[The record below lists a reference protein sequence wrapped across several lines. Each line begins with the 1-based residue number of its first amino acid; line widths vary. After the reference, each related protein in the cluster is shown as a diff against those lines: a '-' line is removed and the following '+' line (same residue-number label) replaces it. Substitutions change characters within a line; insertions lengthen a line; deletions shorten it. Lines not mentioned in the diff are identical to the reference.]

1 MLGDCRQWLHYHYVH
16 VQVKHLQ
23 FVSGVHTSSFWLAN
37 FLWDNMTILVVIF
50 LSMVVIAAF
59 QIDAFSAGEPLA
71 AVVLLLVSLHEPVD

>member
-1 MLGDCRQWLHYHYVH
+1 MINKLQLHYLHVN

-37 FLWDNMTILVVIF
+37 FLWDNMIIFVVII
-50 LSMVVIAAF
+50 LSTVVIAAF

-71 AVVLLLVSLHEPVD
+71 AVVFLLVSLHDSST